1 MKRIT
6 FLAVVVTAAA
16 VVAFVGCSDDTILS
30 PAGGPGSSGGSTN
43 LAYSEVGPSH
53 VAMCI
58 DVSDSMSADE
68 LAALVDALR
77 MTLLKP
83 GIVPWNGSVS
93 VSAFVY
99 GDTVATLL
107 EPTPVNDVT
116 VTDSI
121 VPALQGLLTDRI
133 VGGAGFDLPGALEA
147 ARQAVMAASVPDRH
161 VLIAG
166 SGMAERPDSAL
177 AIAGE
182 LGAAGI
188 MVSAIGIGPSGSNLE
203 EFALAAGGFYGLAVD
218 DLPAVVD
225 EAFLYMLH
233 VDVDAEPEHAELSRG
248 EDHTVTARV
257 YRAFDPE
264 TYPVE
269 GVEVTFLVTAGPNAA
284 ETATAPTGA
293 DGAAAFTLNGDGGP
307 GVDTIFVSALHPG
320 TGTTMADT
328 VSVTW
333 INAPPV
339 CDAGGPYTVEV
350 TADTATVV
358 LDATG
363 SSDAD
368 GDTLS
373 FLWSADCEAVSIDDP
388 ASPAPMLMIT
398 EDCLCVD
405 SFAVEVMVT
414 DGYDTTTCAST
425 VLIDDLRPPIV
436 IVREEPLVMWP
447 PNHKRIEVAPEMLL
461 EWAEDACGNPIDL
474 ATADVVEVRSDEP
487 EDGRGD
493 GKFMN
498 DIVIH
503 CPNLVKLRA
512 ERMGGGDGRVYT
524 VVYRITNEN
533 GIWTDVEATAIVPHD
548 ASGMDAGLDGF
559 GGYTVVADCD
569 GRR

>member
-1 MKRIT
+1 MKRT
-6 FLAVVVTAAA
+6 LLLLTAVAAAA
-16 VVAFVGCSDDTILS
+16 VMVVAGCSDDTILS
-30 PAGGPGSSGGSTN
+30 PPGGPSPSGGFSN
-43 LAYSEVGPSH
+43 LAFSEVGPSH

-68 LAALVDALR
+68 LSALVAALR
-77 MTLLKP
+77 KP
-83 GIVPWNGSVS
+83 FLNPGLVRWNGLIS

-121 VPALQGLLTDRI
+121 LPALQSLLTDRI
-133 VGGAGFDLPGALEA
+133 VGGSGFDLPGALEV
-147 ARQAVMAASVPDRH
+147 ARATVMAASIPDRH
-161 VLIAG
+161 LLILG
-166 SGMAERPDSAL
+166 SGIVDRPDSAL

-188 MVSAIGIGPSGSNLE
+188 LVSAIGIGPSGANLE
-203 EFALAAGGFYGLAVD
+203 ELAAATGGFFGLTGDAIE
-218 DLPAVVD
+218 AVVD
-225 EAFLYMLH
+225 EAFAWMLH
-233 VDVDAEPEHAELSRG
+233 VDVVAEPWRAELSRG
-248 EDHTVTARV
+248 EDHTVTAHV
-257 YRAFDPE
+257 FRAGKPE

-269 GVEVTFLVTAGPNAA
+269 GVDVTFLVTGGPNAA
-284 ETATAPTGA
+284 ETASAPTGA
-293 DGAAAFTLNGDGGP
+293 DGAAAFTLTGDGGP
-307 GVDTIFVSALHPG
+307 GTDTITVSALHPG
-320 TGTTMADT
+320 TGTMMADT
-328 VSVTW
+328 VTVTW
-333 INAPPV
+333 INAPPL
-339 CDAGGPYTVEV
+339 CDAGGPYTLEV
-350 TADTATVV
+350 TADTAEVM

-368 GDTLS
+368 GDTLH
-373 FLWSADCEAVSIDDP
+373 FHWSADCDAVAIDDP
-388 ASPAPMLMIT
+388 ASATPLLT
-398 EDCLCVD
+398 VTGDCLCVD

-414 DGYDTTTCAST
+414 DGYDTTACAAT
-425 VLIDDLRPPIV
+425 VRIDDLRPPIV

-447 PNHKRIEVAPEMLL
+447 PNHKRVEVTPEMLL

-474 ATADVVEVRSDEP
+474 ASAQVIEVRSDEP
-487 EDGRGD
+487 ENGRGD
-493 GKFMN
+493 GNFKN

-524 VVYRITNEN
+524 VVYRITNEK

-548 ASGMDAGLDGF
+548 ASDMNAVMDGF
-559 GGYTVVADCD
+559 GGYTVVADCI